1 MTAWLSSMIQ
11 SDLGEVMDLASGRKA
26 DPLQDKYEDD
36 GSNLRV
42 RASKPGVVQIIKW
55 ESSKEPFVVT
65 ISDSV
70 TYLKATIS
78 SSAAAEHKKRTR
90 KRITDGTLG
99 NIIQLL
105 QVEIVATHLG
115 PRSSRITLLVSNFR
129 VVGSDKSGQ
138 FGNPR
143 PFEVTQDGQQ
153 LLEKLS
159 STRASIQRFSHAP
172 GAARTS
178 DENNPPIS
186 RADDVPPIEDV
197 GLGSQQLFSQ
207 VPAPPTL
214 GGATEAA
221 VKKPL
226 IGMRLPQRANEMHKP
241 GGDSKPMNQAEA
253 LLQMIK
259 ARDTLNGSV
268 ESLREAE
275 EQASMPTSAF
285 QPGMTTDT
293 QEDDPSKAV
302 EMAPVKRPPLE
313 LPVSASVIESS
324 SPLKEK
330 LSSGK
335 SVATKIRS
343 RDVKIPS
350 DQQKL
355 LDQEHAWLPAKPG
368 RRGPI
373 ANVPI
378 AVLQEITRGVDQLR
392 AQPVETEIL
401 PTSERSPKQKRTS
414 DGKDESDEDTDTE
427 AESLVLSAD
436 WPPSSPIPA
445 PRELPPD
452 SSMETVNIPNDKE
465 NILSPHRSQSPADA
479 DVNKN
484 GIITSAMSPSE
495 YATSAVRDK
504 GVRSIEQMSSSVGIS
519 PRHTN
524 NNFPQTCSVDT
535 STTGEGIT
543 LPAAV
548 QNATMTNLESDLEDS
563 EYELDTAVPL
573 KLSQPSASATDRD
586 STQEIPATAYDQQEP
601 VLQVKRTPYVC
612 MGTHSDQPQN
622 QQRSSAYDI
631 YSSPSKRRRVGS
643 IGTPQKLGLGTFDND
658 SRALSPASNH
668 AVKTPQSLWDGS
680 QTHASR
686 VEETSSA
693 MTADQKAMPTP
704 GSPIIPHSIMNMP
717 NDGQG
722 AQALEPEEPGASEAI
737 RVLGDPTATGRD
749 HPPVLSPYV
758 TKRRKAYKSPIAF
771 KFTREEYPKEDP
783 SVTARR
789 HREEFF
795 ASRKSSRST
804 AHTHPPAIGSGEP
817 ESPIDNK
824 FQDFSR
830 ASIVCNSYS
839 KRSNGQ
845 DSLRTLPH
853 QSTSPRSGQSTPDIN
868 AAQQVKKVEE
878 LSSLPAQVSGRSPDR
893 VSKHTSDRA
902 SIAPSA
908 PDTNGHATDRKL
920 VVASIEQP
928 SLSLAQSVSSNLHSV
943 STKLEGLSSTEISQ
957 KTNHSGQAQSL
968 PELMTPAL
976 SIVDLPQHESSSPT
990 LGTAS
995 QAASAQPD
1003 LFVRFRATY
1012 PDYLGT
1018 REHFVGMCKRI
1029 HQLSQA
1035 DRMVH
1040 RSLWDDF
1047 IVRHRL
1053 DYPIYTQR
1061 CVEKAEDAKPY
1072 EHFYRDEIDRARYTN
1087 GIIQPATLAQMLP
1100 LDFSALAAQGS
1111 VSPVKVESP
1120 NAHFSAQGRLSSIST
1135 RRSSPV
1141 IHLDHGT
1148 IARTERPPSS
1158 EALTTD
1164 AKDDQPPLSFKS
1176 KFSAAPKGLE
1186 PPLVVSN
1193 KAKVIIDLT
1202 DDRSS
1207 SPPVTSRPSSIR
1219 PSPRKIARPE
1229 DQHDIKGSP
1238 RLGGG
1243 RIRRDDEAERGPRS
1257 KDLSPSSTATT
1268 RRKGEAEVAY
1278 ENRSRSDG
1286 MTGAGSSK
1294 AEAAKAAQASSGRGP
1309 QHLEPESTRNSL
1321 DMRED
1326 VRTAAS
1332 SSKKGSEQQS
1342 MEVDEWWKDDN
1353 TPFREYVRLYH
1364 SISPGK
1370 GNAWAAE
1377 KGQGKDKGTPAEAR
1391 RGDISGMVLA
1401 EIMGCYL

>member
-1 MTAWLSSMIQ
+1 MTGWLSSMIQ
-11 SDLGEVMDLASGRKA
+11 SDLGEAMELASGRKA
-26 DPLQDKYEDD
+26 ESLQDKYEDD

-55 ESSKEPFVVT
+55 ESSTEPFVVT
-65 ISDSV
+65 VSDSV

-90 KRITDGTLG
+90 KRITEGTLG

-105 QVEIVATHLG
+105 RVEIVATHLG

-138 FGNPR
+138 FGIPR

-159 STRASIQRFSHAP
+159 STRASIQRFSRVP
-172 GAARTS
+172 SAAGTS
-178 DENNPPIS
+178 DENKPPIS
-186 RADDVPPIEDV
+186 RADDAPPIEDAR
-197 GLGSQQLFSQ
+197 LGSQQLFSQ
-207 VPAPPTL
+207 VPAPSAL
-214 GGATEAA
+214 GGAIDAA
-221 VKKPL
+221 AKKPL
-226 IGMRLPQRANEMHKP
+226 TGMQLPQYANEMHERR
-241 GGDSKPMNQAEA
+241 GDSKPMNQAEA

-259 ARDTLNGSV
+259 ARNTLNGSV
-268 ESLREAE
+268 ESSRKAE
-275 EQASMPTSAF
+275 EQVSLPTSAF
-285 QPGMTTDT
+285 QPAMTTDA
-293 QEDDPSKAV
+293 QEDDPSKAI
-302 EMAPVKRPPLE
+302 EITPDEQPPLE
-313 LPVSASVIESS
+313 LPVSSSVIESS

-373 ANVPI
+373 ANLPI
-378 AVLQEITRGVDQLR
+378 AVLQEITGRVDQRR
-392 AQPVETEIL
+392 AQPVETEML
-401 PTSERSPKQKRTS
+401 PTSERSPEQKRTS
-414 DGKDESDEDTDTE
+414 DRNESDEDIDTE

-452 SSMETVNIPNDKE
+452 SSMETVNNPNEEE
-465 NILSPHRSQSPADA
+465 NTLFPHRSQSPANA
-479 DVNKN
+479 GVNKS
-484 GIITSAMSPSE
+484 GIITSAMSPSQ

-504 GVRSIEQMSSSVGIS
+504 GVRSIELMSSSVGMT
-519 PRHTN
+519 PRHAN
-524 NNFPQTCSVDT
+524 NIFPQTCSMDT

-548 QNATMTNLESDLEDS
+548 QNATMTHLESDLDDS

-573 KLSQPSASATDRD
+573 KLSQPSASATDRE
-586 STQEIPATAYDQQEP
+586 SVQEIPATAYEQQEP
-601 VLQVKRTPYVC
+601 VLQVKHTPYVC
-612 MGTHSDQPQN
+612 MGTHSGQPQN
-622 QQRSSAYDI
+622 QQQSSAYDI

-643 IGTPQKLGLGTFDND
+643 IGTPQKLGHGTLDND
-658 SRALSPASNH
+658 SRALSLASND
-668 AVKTPQSLWDGS
+668 AVKTPQSPWDRS

-686 VEETSSA
+686 VEETSLA
-693 MTADQKAMPTP
+693 MAADQEAMPTP
-704 GSPIIPHSIMNMP
+704 GSPIVPHSIMTMP
-717 NDGQG
+717 NSGQG
-722 AQALEPEEPGASEAI
+722 AQALEPEEPGASQAT
-737 RVLGDPTATGRD
+737 RALGDPAATGRD

-758 TKRRKAYKSPIAF
+758 TKRRKAYRSPIVF
-771 KFTREEYPKEDP
+771 KFTQEEYPREDP
-783 SVTARR
+783 SITARR

-804 AHTHPPAIGSGEP
+804 AHTHPREIGSGEP

-830 ASIVCNSYS
+830 ASIVCDSYS
-839 KRSNGQ
+839 KRSNVQ
-845 DSLRTLPH
+845 DPLRTLPH
-853 QSTSPRSGQSTPDIN
+853 QSISPRSGQSTPNIN
-868 AAQQVKKVEE
+868 PAQEVRRVEG
-878 LSSLPAQVSGRSPDR
+878 LSSLPAQVSSRSPDR
-893 VSKHTSDRA
+893 SSERTNERA

-908 PDTNGHATDRKL
+908 PDTNRRATDWKS

-943 STKLEGLSSTEISQ
+943 STKLEGLSNTEISQ

-976 SIVDLPQHESSSPT
+976 SIVDLPQHDSSSPT
-990 LGTAS
+990 LRTAS

-1018 REHFVGMCKRI
+1018 REHFIGMCKRI

-1040 RSLWDDF
+1040 KSLWDDF

-1087 GIIQPATLAQMLP
+1087 GIIQPATLAQLLP

-1111 VSPVKVESP
+1111 VCPVKVESP
-1120 NAHFSAQGRLSSIST
+1120 NAHFGARGRLSSIST
-1135 RRSSPV
+1135 MKSSSV

-1148 IARTERPPSS
+1148 IVRTERQPSS
-1158 EALTTD
+1158 EVLTTD
-1164 AKDDQPPLSFKS
+1164 AKDDQPPLSVKS
-1176 KFSAAPKGLE
+1176 KFSAAPKRLE
-1186 PPLVVSN
+1186 PPLDVSN
-1193 KAKVIIDLT
+1193 NAKLIIDLT
-1202 DDRSS
+1202 DDPSS
-1207 SPPVTSRPSSIR
+1207 SPPVASRPSSIR

-1229 DQHDIKGSP
+1229 DQHDMKGSP
-1238 RLGGG
+1238 SRGGG

-1268 RRKGEAEVAY
+1268 RRKGKAGVAY

-1286 MTGAGSSK
+1286 VTGAGNRK
-1294 AEAAKAAQASSGRGP
+1294 AESTKAAQTSSGRGP
-1309 QHLEPESTRNSL
+1309 QHLEPQSTRISL

-1326 VRTAAS
+1326 VRATAS
-1332 SSKKGSEQQS
+1332 GSQKGSRQQS
-1342 MEVDEWWKDDN
+1342 VEVDEWWKDDN
-1353 TPFREYVRLYH
+1353 TPFREYMRLYH

-1377 KGQGKDKGTPAEAR
+1377 KGQGKDIGTPAEAR
-1391 RGDISGMVLA
+1391 GEDISGMVFANL
-1401 EIMGCYL
+1401 MGWGL